1 MASEIDQRIG
11 ELEAAFASTSA
22 EIEGLKEAVRDARS
36 AGRVSPLALWGPAL
50 ASGIALASLAVFVL
64 DERINPIAVDV
75 KQQGRDIRELS
86 GLLGE
91 VKRENT
97 SQEER
102 LAFFDRWLHSLQ
114 EAETKNRE
122 KINELED

>member
-1 MASEIDQRIG
+1 MANETDQRLS

-22 EIEGLKEAVRDARS
+22 EIEGLKEAVRDARE

-50 ASGIALASLAVFVL
+50 ASGLALASLAVFVL
-64 DERINPIAVDV
+64 DERINPISVDV
-75 KQQGRDIRELS
+75 KQQGRDIREIS

-91 VKRENT
+91 VKRQNT

-102 LAFFDRWLHSLQ
+102 LAFYDRWLTALQ
-114 EAETKNRE
+114 DGMTENRE
-122 KINELED
+122 KLNELKD

>member
-1 MASEIDQRIG
+1 MANETDQRIG
-11 ELEAAFASTSA
+11 ELEAAFASTAA
-22 EIEGLKEAVRDARS
+22 EIEGLKEAVRDARE

-64 DERINPIAVDV
+64 DERINPISVDV
-75 KQQGRDIRELS
+75 KQQGRDIREIS

-91 VKRENT
+91 VKRQNT

-102 LAFFDRWLHSLQ
+102 LAFYDRWLTALQ
-114 EAETKNRE
+114 DGMTENRE
-122 KINELED
+122 KLNELKD

>member
-36 AGRVSPLALWGPAL
+36 AGRLSPLALWGPAL

-91 VKRENT
+91 VKRDNT
-97 SQEER
+97 AQEE
-102 LAFFDRWLHSLQ
+102 LLTFFDRWLTALQ
-114 EAETKNRE
+114 EGMTENRE
-122 KINELED
+122 KLNELKD